1 MDVLA
6 DIAFERLNHSFESIY
21 AKFRSLKLSLE
32 TFTDNI
38 YGEIA
43 LPVDLSIVFTLPLS
57 TIASTFGSFASKFLM
72 HLYLPP
78 YMKQIVHQS
87 PY

>member
-1 MDVLA
+1 MIFVNVAA
-6 DIAFERLNHSFESIY
+6 DIPFKRLNHSFESIY
-21 AKFRSLKLSLE
+21 SKLRSLKLSLE

-57 TIASTFGSFASKFLM
+57 TTASTFGSFAPNIAFNVNKTP
-72 HLYLPP
+72 LYNFRE
-78 YMKQIVHQS
+78 
-87 PY
+87 

>member
-1 MDVLA
+1 M
-6 DIAFERLNHSFESIY
+6 
-21 AKFRSLKLSLE
+21 KLSLE
-32 TFTDNI
+32 TLTDNI

-57 TIASTFGSFASKFLM
+57 TIVSTFGSFASKFLM
-72 HLYLPP
+72 HLYLPL
-78 YMKQIVHQS
+78 YMKQIVHQF